1 MPDRIGVA
9 VVGCGFFAQNHLNA
23 WRDLAKDGVDLIAVC
38 DIDAEKAKA
47 AAKNFNVPRW
57 YTDLDELLKKEKPG
71 LIDIV
76 TRVETHREQVL
87 KTVAKG
93 IPTVVQ
99 KPFGFNLADC
109 RAMTLAAKKAGV
121 FLAVHENFR
130 FQAPLRRI
138 TELLRQGVIGTPSWG
153 RVSFR
158 TDYDIYK
165 GQPYLLNETRFVI
178 NDLGVH
184 VCDLARAFLG
194 EVEHVTCETQRRNPK
209 AKGEDTA
216 TMMMKHLN
224 GAVSMVECTYGAHRL
239 PDIFPQSL
247 IELEGPKGSIILY
260 KNFDIEIM
268 VDGKITEEHADAEV
282 LPWAARPWHI
292 IQESVLATN
301 AHILKSLRAGKPADV
316 SAEDNFKTF
325 ACCEAAYKSA
335 ASGRAEALE
344 PLMVKGAR
352 AKPKARPKAKA
363 KGKPLPKRS
372 AKKVTK
378 KTAKKTAARGSRSK
392 VRRRR

>member
-1 MPDRIGVA
+1 MPEKIGVA

-23 WRDLAKDGVDLIAVC
+23 WRDLAEDGVELIAVC

-57 YTDLDELLKKEKPG
+57 YTDLDELLAKEKPG

-76 TRVETHREQVL
+76 TRVETHKEQVL

-99 KPFGFNLADC
+99 KPFGFDLRDC

-158 TDYDIYK
+158 TDYDIYT

-194 EVEHVTCETQRRNPK
+194 EVEHVSCETQRRNPK

-216 TMMMKHLN
+216 TMMMKHTN
-224 GAVSMVECTYGAHRL
+224 GAVSMVECTYGAHRV
-239 PDIFPQSL
+239 PDIFPQTL
-247 IELEGPKGSIILY
+247 IELEGPKGSILLY
-260 KNFDIEIM
+260 KNFDLEIA
-268 VDGKITEEHADAEV
+268 VGGKIAKEHADAEV
-282 LPWAARPWHI
+282 LHWAARPWHI

-301 AHILKSLRAGKPADV
+301 AHILNALRSGKPADV
-316 SAEDNFKTF
+316 SAEENFKTF

-335 ASGRAEALE
+335 ASGKAVKLE
-344 PLMVKGAR
+344 PLQGRGK
-352 AKPKARPKAKA
+352 AKPAAKPRAKA
-363 KGKPLPKRS
+363 KKLPKRS
-372 AKKVTK
+372 TKKAAK
-378 KTAKKTAARGSRSK
+378 KTAKRARSK
-392 VRRRR
+392 K

>member
-1 MPDRIGVA
+1 MADKIGVA

-23 WRDLAKDGVDLIAVC
+23 WRDLAKDGVELIAVC
-38 DIDAEKAKA
+38 DIDADKAKA

-57 YTDLDELLKKEKPG
+57 YTDLDVLLAKEKPG

-99 KPFGFNLADC
+99 KPFGFNLGDC

-216 TMMMKHLN
+216 TMMMKHTT
-224 GAVSMVECTYGAHRL
+224 GAVSMVECTYGAHRV
-239 PDIFPQSL
+239 PDIFPQTL

-260 KNFDIEIM
+260 KNFDLEIA
-268 VDGKITEEHADAEV
+268 VDGKITTEHADAEV

-301 AHILKSLRAGKPADV
+301 AHILNALRAGRPADV

-335 ASGRAEALE
+335 ETGKAVALE
-344 PLMVKGAR
+344 PLQAR
-352 AKPKARPKAKA
+352 AKPKRAAKKA
-363 KGKPLPKRS
+363 S
-372 AKKVTK
+372 AKKKPVK
-378 KTAKKTAARGSRSK
+378 KKSAKKAAARRSRPK
-392 VRRRR
+392 RR